1 MKVKTLQVL
10 WHEKK
15 PVLSVDFDPATGL
28 LASCGTDKEI
38 KLWRVGED
46 ADGNPDVTHE
56 ETLTAH
62 TKTVNCV
69 RFSPGGDALAS
80 GGMAG
85 RGLRRFAAPWRLHLR
100 PNRYAPHP
108 ATTDRASTASPA
120 PPPTPQADAGGGQ
133 EAVALGSLVAQLA
146 NDPETSHLARD
157 GLLATLRLSLIHIS
171 EPTRPY

>member
-46 ADGNPDVTHE
+46 AEGNPDVTHE

-80 GGMAG
+80 GG
-85 RGLRRFAAPWRLHLR
+85 
-100 PNRYAPHP
+100 
-108 ATTDRASTASPA
+108 
-120 PPPTPQADAGGGQ
+120 DAGEVVGGMI
-133 EAVALGSLVAQLA
+133 A
-146 NDPETSHLARD
+146 
-157 GLLATLRLSLIHIS
+157 GLLRIDREAR
-171 EPTRPY
+171 R